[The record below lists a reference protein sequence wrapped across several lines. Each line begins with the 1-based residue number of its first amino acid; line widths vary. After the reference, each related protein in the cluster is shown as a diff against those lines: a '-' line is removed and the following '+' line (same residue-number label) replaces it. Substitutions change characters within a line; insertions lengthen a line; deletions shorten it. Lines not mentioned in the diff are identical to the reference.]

1 MTTPGNAP
9 ASAVPAPPSP
19 QKTPSAQ
26 KTPPR
31 QKTPRELAR
40 LDRTSVVY
48 KSKKGRVQALD
59 AISLSL
65 RANEVVALVGPS
77 GCGKSTALRMIA
89 GLLKP
94 TTGTVEVGIK
104 QHTRTL
110 GGLSMMFQT
119 PTLLDWRSVLGNVM
133 LPLETRDI
141 SKAEARERSAHM
153 LERVGLADF
162 MHRRPYELSGGMQ
175 QRTAVARALV
185 SEPEMLLLDEPF
197 GALDAI
203 TRDQMCV
210 ELEGLVEERSMGVL
224 LITHSIAEAILL
236 GDRIVVMSGR
246 PGSILEEIQVPLTK
260 PRSIEDRISP
270 AANEIESRLLR
281 LLAVR

>member
-1 MTTPGNAP
+1 MSMTTPAS
-9 ASAVPAPPSP
+9 ASAVPAPR
-19 QKTPSAQ
+19 A
-26 KTPPR
+26 R
-31 QKTPRELAR
+31 RELAR
-40 LDRTSVVY
+40 LNGTSVVY
-48 KSKKGRVQALD
+48 KSKKGRVEALD
-59 AISLSL
+59 AVSLTL
-65 RANEVVALVGPS
+65 HANEVVALVGPS
-77 GCGKSTALRMIA
+77 GCGKSTTLRLIA
-89 GLLKP
+89 GLLAP
-94 TTGTVEVGIK
+94 SAGTVEVGIA
-104 QHTRTL
+104 QRTRAL

-119 PTLLDWRSVLGNVM
+119 PTLLDWRTVLGNVM

-175 QRTAVARALV
+175 QRAAVARALV

-210 ELEGLVEERSMGVL
+210 ELEGLVEERSMSVL
-224 LITHSIAEAILL
+224 LITHSVAEAILL

-246 PGSILEEIQVPLTK
+246 PGRVLEEIDVPLTR
-260 PRSIEDRISP
+260 PRSIEDRISA

-281 LLAVR
+281 LLAIR